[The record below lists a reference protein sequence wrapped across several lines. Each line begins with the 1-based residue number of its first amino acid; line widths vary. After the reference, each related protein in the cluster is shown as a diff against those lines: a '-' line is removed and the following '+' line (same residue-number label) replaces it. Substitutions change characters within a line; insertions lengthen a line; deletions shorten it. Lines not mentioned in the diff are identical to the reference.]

1 MVVEVGRGVVV
12 VRYDCK
18 SARCVFFSLKVKMKP
33 RPWHR
38 RWERY
43 ELKGLDVSGVSQSRM
58 ATVQDHILPEYK
70 KMDLLMMYPRY
81 DITEKDRMRI
91 EREWEVHQN
100 ELERTAKKGR

>member
-1 MVVEVGRGVVV
+1 M
-12 VRYDCK
+12 Y
-18 SARCVFFSLKVKMKP
+18 FLSLKVKMKP

-100 ELERTAKKGR
+100 ELERTAKKGS